1 MAQCYDK
8 MVSRLLPRYD
18 WLQNELIELVF
29 TDGAEDKFIVDL
41 GGGSGILLD
50 KILTRY
56 PAARCCWVDYSDDFL
71 AVAKRR
77 LEKHGDQVRF
87 VLCPLAEQWETQLP
101 EAPGAICSMSAIH
114 HLDSDGKKDLYA
126 RCNAILVPGGWFFNL
141 DEMSTVYDD
150 AYMNTLHYWVRHVDR
165 AGRDVPEGLLGAYDA
180 WQAQFKN
187 WQARNIDNAHLPKVK
202 GDDVHEGYVEQ
213 MQWLGVAGFVDV
225 DLFVKFQLWSA
236 IGGRKTATAAT
247 SQPDSCMIGGGLG

>member
-1 MAQCYDK
+1 MTQMDKDRFFTMAECYDK

-29 TDGAEDKFIVDL
+29 ADGAEDKLIVDL
-41 GGGSGILLD
+41 GAGSGILLD

-77 LEKHGDQVRF
+77 LERHGDRVHF
-87 VLCPLAEQWETQLP
+87 ILCPLAEQWETQLP
-101 EAPGAICSMSAIH
+101 EAPDAICSMSAIH
-114 HLDSDGKKDLYA
+114 HLDSDGKQDLYA
-126 RCNAILVPGGWFFNL
+126 RCNAVLALGGWFFNL

-165 AGRDVPEGLLGAYDA
+165 AGRDVPEDMRGAYDA
-180 WQAQFKN
+180 WQKQFKN
-187 WQARNIDNAHLPKVK
+187 WRVRNIDNVHKAKVK
-202 GDDVHEGYVEQ
+202 GDDVHESYLEQ
-213 MQWLGVAGFVDV
+213 MQWLVDAGFVDV
-225 DLFVKFQLWSA
+225 DLFVKSQLWSA
-236 IGGRKTATAAT
+236 IGGRKPASA
-247 SQPDSCMIGGGLG
+247 